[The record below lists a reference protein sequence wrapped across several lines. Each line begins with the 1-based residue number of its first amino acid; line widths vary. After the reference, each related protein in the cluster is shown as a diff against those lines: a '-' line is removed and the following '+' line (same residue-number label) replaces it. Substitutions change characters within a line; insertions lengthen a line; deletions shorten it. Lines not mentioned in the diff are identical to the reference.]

1 MAGAFTWVDGERTI
15 RFGPVDP
22 DALPDGFVLL
32 TSARTEARVPA
43 LGERAAAV
51 VHVPVGPVPE
61 AAAAVRAQVEGRPLV
76 ALGGGRVID
85 AAKGIAGA
93 DGLSV
98 AAVPTTLSGA
108 PMTKIHRMPAGVDAW
123 NLVRPSLV
131 LADPELMASQDLQ
144 PRAASAMNALAHAA
158 EALYGPLANP
168 VAELAALRAAEHL
181 ARGLE
186 LAAEAASS
194 DEAASSAE
202 AASSGAADG
211 EAKARHELALG
222 SILAGYA
229 VGSAGFALHHLL
241 GQTLVRVTGVSH
253 AGAYAV
259 LLPYTL
265 EAMLERATP
274 AITKLGD
281 ALGLGTRNPAAVPAR
296 VAELAALAGP
306 RRLGELGVTEAQIDA
321 VVEAALQRPDL
332 PNTPDPPDADELRA
346 LLEDAL

>member
-1 MAGAFTWVDGERTI
+1 VSDFDFTWVDGERLI
-15 RFGPVDP
+15 RFGPKALDP
-22 DALPDGFVLL
+22 IPFDRFTLL
-32 TSARTEARVPA
+32 TTDRAQSQWPELAEAASAVIHVPA
-43 LGERAAAV
+43 
-51 VHVPVGPVPE
+51 GPVPE
-61 AAAAVRAQVEGRPLV
+61 AAASVRQPVGERPIV

-93 DGLSV
+93 DDLPI

-108 PMTKIHRMPAGVDAW
+108 PMTRIHRMPEGVEGW
-123 NLVRPSLV
+123 NLVRPSV
-131 LADPELMASQDLQ
+131 VIADPELMSSQEPA

-168 VAELAALRAAEHL
+168 VAEAAALRGAEHL

-186 LAAEAASS
+186 AAS
-194 DEAASSAE
+194 EE
-202 AASSGAADG
+202 
-211 EAKARHELALG
+211 KAQPELALG
-222 SILAGYA
+222 AVLAGYA

-274 AITKLGD
+274 AISKLGV
-281 ALGLGTRNPAAVPAR
+281 ALGLGARNPAAVPAR
-296 VAELAALAGP
+296 VGELAALAGP
-306 RRLGELGVTEAQIDA
+306 RRLSELGMEESQIDA
-321 VVEAALQRPDL
+321 VVEEALKRPDL
-332 PNTPDPPDADELRA
+332 SNTPNPPDAVELRA
-346 LLEDAL
+346 LLRDAL

>member
-1 MAGAFTWVDGERTI
+1 LTEFTWVDGERTI
-15 RFGPVDP
+15 RFGAADP
-22 DALPDGFVLL
+22 DAIAFERFALVTTERASSQLPEL
-32 TSARTEARVPA
+32 A
-43 LGERAAAV
+43 ERAAV
-51 VHVPVGPVPE
+51 VAEVRSGPVPE
-61 AAAAVRAQVEGRPLV
+61 AAAACRPQVEGLPLV

-93 DGLSV
+93 DSLPV

-108 PMTKIHRMPAGVDAW
+108 PMTKLHRMPAGVDSW

-131 LADPELMASQDLQ
+131 LADPDLMASQDPQ

-168 VAELAALRAAEHL
+168 VAEMAALRAAEEL
-181 ARGLE
+181 ARGL
-186 LAAEAASS
+186 
-194 DEAASSAE
+194 D
-202 AASSGAADG
+202 ADD
-211 EAKARHELALG
+211 EAKARPSLALG

-253 AGAYAV
+253 SGAYAV

-274 AITKLGD
+274 AITKLGE
-281 ALGLGTRNPAAVPAR
+281 ALGLGARNPAAVPAR
-296 VAELAALAGP
+296 VAELGALAGP
-306 RRLGELGVTEAQIDA
+306 KRLSELGMEERQIDA
-321 VVEAALQRPDL
+321 VVDEALKRPDL
-332 PNTPDPPDADELRA
+332 GNTPNPPDADELRA
-346 LLEDAL
+346 LLHEAL

>member
-1 MAGAFTWVDGERTI
+1 MEFVFRDGDRTVH
-15 RFGPVDP
+15 FGPLDP
-22 DALPDGFVLL
+22 ALLPDGFALL
-32 TSARTEARVPA
+32 TT
-43 LGERAAAV
+43 ERAAAQAPAV
-51 VHVPVGPVPE
+51 AEAADETLLVPPGGVPE
-61 AAAAVRAQVEGRPLV
+61 AAGAVREQVGGRPLV

-108 PMTKIHRMPAGVDAW
+108 PMTAIHRMPAGVSEW

-131 LADPELMASQDLQ
+131 LADPDLMASQDPQ
-144 PRAASAMNALAHAA
+144 PRAASAMNALAHAS
-158 EALYGPLANP
+158 EALYGPMANP
-168 VAELAALRAAEHL
+168 IAEGAALRAAEEL

-186 LAAEAASS
+186 
-194 DEAASSAE
+194 
-202 AASSGAADG
+202 ADDD
-211 EAKARHELALG
+211 AKARRSLALG
-222 SILAGYA
+222 AILAGYA

-253 AGAYAV
+253 APAYAV

-281 ALGLGTRNPAAVPAR
+281 ALGLGARNPAAVPAR
-296 VAELAALAGP
+296 VGELAALAGV
-306 RRLGELGVTEAQIDA
+306 RRLSELGIGEEQLDD
-321 VVEAALQRPDL
+321 VVSAALERPDL
-332 PNTPDPPDADELRA
+332 GNTPNPPDAEELRA
-346 LLEDAL
+346 LLKEAL

>member
-1 MAGAFTWVDGERTI
+1 LTFRWVDGERTVV
-15 RFGPVDP
+15 FGPAEV
-22 DALPDGFVLL
+22 DALPAGFALL
-32 TSARTEARVPA
+32 TTERAERQLPA
-43 LGERAAAV
+43 LRERASV
-51 VHVPVGPVPE
+51 VLHVPPGPVPD
-61 AAAAVRAQVEGRPLV
+61 AAASVRLHVEGRPLV

-93 DGLSV
+93 DSLSI

-108 PMTKIHRMPAGVDAW
+108 PMTKIHRMPAGVDSW

-131 LADPELMASQDLQ
+131 IADPDLMASQDPQ

-168 VAELAALRAAEHL
+168 VAEMAALRAAEHL
-181 ARGLE
+181 ARGLD
-186 LAAEAASS
+186 LAAEDAGKEEKVRS
-194 DEAASSAE
+194 
-202 AASSGAADG
+202 
-211 EAKARHELALG
+211 ELALG
-222 SILAGYA
+222 AILAGYA

-265 EAMLERATP
+265 TAMIERATP
-274 AITKLGD
+274 AITKLGE
-281 ALGLGTRNPAAVPAR
+281 ALGLGSRNPAAVPAR

-306 RRLGELGVTEAQIDA
+306 RRLSDLGMEATQIDA
-321 VVEAALQRPDL
+321 VVAEALQRPDL
-332 PNTPDPPDADELRA
+332 ANTPDPPDADELRA
-346 LLEDAL
+346 LLNDAL

>member
-1 MAGAFTWVDGERTI
+1 MEFTFRDGERTVH
-15 RFGPVDP
+15 FGPRSL
-22 DALPDGFVLL
+22 DAIPYESFTLV
-32 TSARTEARVPA
+32 TT
-43 LGERAAAV
+43 ERAEGQWPELAERASAV
-51 VHVPVGPVPE
+51 VHVPAGPVPD
-61 AAAAVRAQVEGRPLV
+61 AAAAVRRQLGEGPLV

-93 DGLSV
+93 DELVV

-108 PMTKIHRMPAGVDAW
+108 PMTAIHRMPAGVDEW

-131 LADPELMASQDLQ
+131 IADPELMASQEPQ
-144 PRAASAMNALAHAA
+144 ARAASAMNALAHAS

-168 VAELAALRAAEHL
+168 IAEMAALRAAEEL

-186 LAAEAASS
+186 AD
-194 DEAASSAE
+194 DE
-202 AASSGAADG
+202 D
-211 EAKARHELALG
+211 KARRSLALG

-259 LLPYTL
+259 LLPFTL
-265 EAMLERATP
+265 EAMLERATA
-274 AITKLGD
+274 AITKLGE
-281 ALGLGTRNPAAVPAR
+281 ALGLGARNPAAVPAR
-296 VAELAALAGP
+296 VAELGALSGY
-306 RRLGELGVTEAQIDA
+306 RRLGDLGVEESQIDA

-332 PNTPDPPDADELRA
+332 GNTPNPPDADELRA
-346 LLEDAL
+346 LLHEAL